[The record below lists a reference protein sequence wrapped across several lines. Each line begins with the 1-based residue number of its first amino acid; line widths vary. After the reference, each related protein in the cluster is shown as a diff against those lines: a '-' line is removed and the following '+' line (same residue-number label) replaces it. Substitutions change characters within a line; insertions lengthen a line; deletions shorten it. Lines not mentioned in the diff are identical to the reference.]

1 MKRTEVTTCSAYD
14 QKEPS
19 RSRGEFLARLCGVKA
34 PLNLPTLTNFFAD
47 RPGKHSVS
55 HREKKATTQRANGKR
70 AGPFECA
77 GILVP
82 DFLMFHNER
91 LCSQSG
97 FHLGREH
104 VRKEMQFD
112 SV

>member
-1 MKRTEVTTCSAYD
+1 MKS
-14 QKEPS
+14 
-19 RSRGEFLARLCGVKA
+19 

-47 RPGKHSVS
+47 RAGKHSGS

-70 AGPFECA
+70 PGPFECA

-91 LCSQSG
+91 LSSQSV
-97 FHLGREH
+97 FHP
-104 VRKEMQFD
+104 
-112 SV
+112 